1 MIVYYPKSK
10 VKTNLKTI
18 GGEFTTP
25 DGNDYVGDYYELWNG
40 ECKAG
45 KSPATNKD
53 IKLTKVKNNTLNMSN
68 VSTNDSIYL
77 NQTSSN
83 RNIQVIK

>member
-40 ECKAG
+40 ECKVG
-45 KSPATNKD
+45 KSPATNRD
-53 IKLTKVKNNTLNMSN
+53 IK
-68 VSTNDSIYL
+68 
-77 NQTSSN
+77 
-83 RNIQVIK
+83 